1 MIYQLMIISTTK
13 ASMLTNSMTQ
23 LNTMG
28 RTKKLLEHMQDN
40 DLCRQLHFEEQEYL
54 HYIRR
59 MQKKESDIKNK
70 QQ

>member
-1 MIYQLMIISTTK
+1 
-13 ASMLTNSMTQ
+13 MTQ

-28 RTKKLLEHMQDN
+28 RTKKLLEHMRDN
-40 DLCRQLHFEEQEYL
+40 DLYRQLQFEEQEYL

-59 MQKKESDIKNK
+59 MQTEESDIKNK

>member
-1 MIYQLMIISTTK
+1 
-13 ASMLTNSMTQ
+13 
-23 LNTMG
+23 
-28 RTKKLLEHMQDN
+28 MQDN